1 MPFLDVSD
9 ILSDPDFADTVT
21 RYRSAL
27 TVNAYGE
34 GSTVETTTTLVAVV
48 TQGGGDVLDRTGDAE
63 KIKGSITVHT
73 TGDLTAGDGTTDADE
88 IVWSGRRYI
97 VDSVSDW
104 STYGN
109 GYIAASCTLKP
120 LSP

>member
-1 MPFLDVSD
+1 MPFLDVSE
-9 ILSDPDFADTVT
+9 ILTDPEFADTVI
-21 RYRSAL
+21 RYRRTL
-27 TVNAYGE
+27 TVNGYGE
-34 GSTVETTTTLVAVV
+34 GSATEETATLVAVV

-73 TGDLTAGDGTTDADE
+73 TGDLTAGDGTIDADE
-88 IVWSGRRYI
+88 IAWSGRRYI

-109 GYIAASCTLKP
+109 GYVAASCTLKK

>member
-9 ILSDPDFADTVT
+9 VISDPDFADTVT
-21 RYRSAL
+21 RHRLVLS
-27 TVNAYGE
+27 VNAYGE
-34 GSTVETTTTLVAVV
+34 GSTVSTDTTLVAVV

-73 TGDLTAGDGTTDADE
+73 TGDLTAGDGTLDADE
-88 IVWSGRRYI
+88 VTWRGRRYI

-104 STYGN
+104 SSYGV
-109 GYIAASCTLKP
+109 GYVAASCTLKK